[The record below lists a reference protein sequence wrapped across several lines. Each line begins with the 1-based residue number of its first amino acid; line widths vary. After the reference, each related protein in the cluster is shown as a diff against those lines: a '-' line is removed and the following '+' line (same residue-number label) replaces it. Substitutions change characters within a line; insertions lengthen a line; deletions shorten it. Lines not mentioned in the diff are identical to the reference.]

1 MNKFSVPR
9 TENFLKHALSFSNIS
24 KYNNSHIEQN
34 KKCGIIIFGIWKL
47 DSELWGVLMRLDK
60 FLKQN
65 RIIKRRTIAQEV
77 SKAGLVKKD
86 GRPLKPS
93 YEVKPGDMLEVIY
106 GSRIIVIKVT
116 EDMKYEKI
124 EEYHRG
130 DEDEELD

>member
-1 MNKFSVPR
+1 M
-9 TENFLKHALSFSNIS
+9 
-24 KYNNSHIEQN
+24 
-34 KKCGIIIFGIWKL
+34 
-47 DSELWGVLMRLDK
+47 
-60 FLKQN
+60 
-65 RIIKRRTIAQEV
+65 
-77 SKAGLVKKD
+77 KKD